1 MAFKTVGGARQYY
14 KYSECN
20 EGDMLINN
28 GKYLGSEQGK
38 FGVQHL
44 FEVEGVTHVLN
55 SAGQLNY
62 LVEKHLSP
70 NQRCNVTYKGTITL
84 EKGPMAGK
92 DSHQFEMQVDDG
104 FEAAAAAAPSVNAV
118 TKPVSTPQVDMKPV
132 GKAKAAKKAAPAA
145 YVPVGDD
152 IEL

>member
-38 FGVQHL
+38 FGIQHL

-70 NQRCNVTYKGTITL
+70 NQRCNVIYKGTITL

-104 FEAAAAAAPSVNAV
+104 FEAVAPAAAPVVNAI
-118 TKPVSTPQVDMKPV
+118 TKPVSTPQVEMKAV
-132 GKAKAAKKAAPAA
+132 GRPKANKKPAAA